1 LPTAYI
7 YLLGA
12 AVDGAMK
19 HLIAMAVNDN
29 ADVDAFVE
37 SFDRTVTPVAVQS
50 IVRKHL
56 GFHWGVQ
63 YLPPVSIIELRL
75 ERVLV
80 HVGRTRRRLR
90 ERILTSVC

>member
-1 LPTAYI
+1 MRELLIVFVKNDRSQDQLPR
-7 YLLGA
+7 A
-12 AVDGAMK
+12 AATVDGAMK

-29 ADVDAFVE
+29 ADADAFIE

-63 YLPPVSIIELRL
+63 YLPPISIIELRL
-75 ERVLV
+75 TGE
-80 HVGRTRRRLR
+80 GA
-90 ERILTSVC
+90 

>member
-1 LPTAYI
+1 
-7 YLLGA
+7 
-12 AVDGAMK
+12 MK

-63 YLPPVSIIELRL
+63 YLPPV
-75 ERVLV
+75 
-80 HVGRTRRRLR
+80 
-90 ERILTSVC
+90 